1 MANNGYNATHH
12 HYKAPSYSVDVY
24 ISYMRSICNAVEQ
37 RVKDCPPRRPQD
49 FWRLVDKEK
58 DNAKWR
64 MRRISG
70 EYQNLAKAKSD
81 QQQSTR
87 L

>member
-1 MANNGYNATHH
+1 MPREQYNSTPH

-24 ISYMRSICNAVEQ
+24 ISYMRSICSAVER
-37 RVKDCPPRRPQD
+37 RVIDSPPRRPGD

-64 MRRISG
+64 MRRVSG
-70 EYQNLAKAKSD
+70 QYQNLAKAKSEE
-81 QQQSTR
+81 Q
-87 L
+87 